1 MILTKYGKKEWGTA
15 IAVFLV
21 VFLLCAATVFLKLVP
36 PGIAGSVSALAAFAC
51 FAACAFFRD
60 PPRKIA
66 DDPSAIVSPADGVI
80 RDVELIKSESLECDE
95 LRRLFHDRDIL
106 RIGIFLSV
114 FNVHLNR
121 APWEMKV
128 EFKIYKPGKY
138 LDARHPDAG
147 KLNES
152 MLLGGVCPFEGET
165 FPIAVRQVSGAIAR
179 RIVCPVNPG
188 ETYSRGQIYGMIKF
202 GSRTELY
209 IPAGMGI
216 DVAVN
221 VGESVRAGSSILAF
235 VRPEAKTK
243 LHALAEN
250 AAAREQS

>member
-1 MILTKYGKKEWGTA
+1 MILTKYGKKEWGLA
-15 IAVFLV
+15 IAIFLAIFVICAAAVFLG
-21 VFLLCAATVFLKLVP
+21 VP
-36 PGIAGSVSALAAFAC
+36 SFIAGPVVGLAALAC
-51 FAACAFFRD
+51 FGACAFFRD

-66 DDPSAIVSPADGVI
+66 ADPSAIVSPADGTI
-80 RDVELIKSESLECDE
+80 KDVELIKSETLEVDE
-95 LRRLFHDRDIL
+95 LRRLFHDKDIL

-121 APWEMKV
+121 APWDMKV
-128 EFKIYKPGKY
+128 EFKVYKPGKY
-138 LDARHPDAG
+138 LDARDPDAG
-147 KLNES
+147 KVNES
-152 MLLGGVCPFEGET
+152 MLLGGTCPFEGET
-165 FPIAVRQVSGAIAR
+165 FPVAVRQVSGAIAR

-188 ETYSRGQIYGMIKF
+188 EIFSRGQIYGMIKF

-221 VGESVRAGSSILAF
+221 VGEPVRAGSSILAF

-243 LHALAEN
+243 LHALAEEL
-250 AAAREQS
+250 AAKDQ

>member
-1 MILTKYGKKEWGTA
+1 MILTKYGKKEWGLALA
-15 IAVFLV
+15 IFLAIFVICAAAVFLG
-21 VFLLCAATVFLKLVP
+21 FPSAIAGPIT
-36 PGIAGSVSALAAFAC
+36 GIAALAC

-66 DDPSAIVSPADGVI
+66 ADPSAIVSPADGVI
-80 RDVELIKSESLECDE
+80 KDVELIKSETLECEE
-95 LRRLFHDRDIL
+95 LRRLFHDKDIL

-121 APWEMKV
+121 APWDMKV
-128 EFKIYKPGKY
+128 EFKLYKPGQF
-138 LDARHPDAG
+138 LDARDPDAG
-147 KLNES
+147 KVNES
-152 MLLGGVCPFEGET
+152 MLLGATGTFEGES
-165 FPIAVRQVSGAIAR
+165 FPIAVKQVSGAIAR

-188 ETYSRGQIYGMIKF
+188 ETYTRGQRYGMIKF

-221 VGESVRAGSSILAF
+221 VGETVRAGSSILAF

-243 LHALAEN
+243 LHALAEE
-250 AAAREQS
+250 AAAKDLQ

>member
-1 MILTKYGKKEWGTA
+1 MILTKYGKKEWGMALA
-15 IAVFLV
+15 IFLAIFVICAAAVFLG
-21 VFLLCAATVFLKLVP
+21 VP
-36 PGIAGSVSALAAFAC
+36 PGIAGSITGLAALAC
-51 FAACAFFRD
+51 IGACAFFRD

-66 DDPSAIVSPADGVI
+66 ADPSAIVSPADGVI
-80 RDVELIKSESLECDE
+80 KDVELIKSETLEVDE
-95 LRRLFHDRDIL
+95 LRRLFHDKDIL

-121 APWEMKV
+121 APWDMKV
-128 EFKIYKPGKY
+128 EFKLYKPGKF

-147 KLNES
+147 KVNES
-152 MLLGGVCPFEGET
+152 MLLGGTCPFEGET
-165 FPIAVRQVSGAIAR
+165 FPVAVRQVSGAIAR

-188 ETYSRGQIYGMIKF
+188 ETYAKGQIYGMIKF

-221 VGESVRAGSSILAF
+221 VGEAVRAGSSILAF
-235 VRPEAKTK
+235 VRPEAKAK
-243 LHALAEN
+243 LHALAED
-250 AAAREQS
+250 AAAKELQ

>member
-1 MILTKYGKKEWGTA
+1 MILTKYGKKEWGM
-15 IAVFLV
+15 
-21 VFLLCAATVFLKLVP
+21 
-36 PGIAGSVSALAAFAC
+36 ALAAFFGVSGLSIASVFLGILTPGIMLAVIA
-51 FAACAFFRD
+51 FAALVCFSVCAFFRD
-60 PPRKIA
+60 PLRRIA
-66 DDPSAIVSPADGVI
+66 ADPSAIVSPADGTI
-80 RDVELIKSESLECDE
+80 RDVELLKSETLECDE
-95 LRRLFHDRDIL
+95 LRRLFHDKDIL

-121 APWEMKV
+121 APWDMKV
-128 EFKIYKPGKY
+128 EFKVYKPGKY
-138 LDARHPDAG
+138 LDARDPDAG
-147 KLNES
+147 KVNES
-152 MLLGGVCPFEGET
+152 MLIGGTCPFEGEV
-165 FPIAVRQVSGAIAR
+165 FPIAVKQVSGAIAR

-188 ETYSRGQIYGMIKF
+188 ETYSRGQRYGMIKF

-243 LHALAEN
+243 LHALAEEV
-250 AAAREQS
+250 AAKDLQ

>member
-15 IAVFLV
+15 LAVFLV
-21 VFLLCAATVFLKLVP
+21 VSLICAAAVFFGIHP
-36 PGIAGSVSALAAFAC
+36 AIAGSVFGLAALAC

-60 PPRKIA
+60 PPRRIVE
-66 DDPSAIVSPADGVI
+66 DPSAIVSPADGVI
-80 RDVELIKSESLECDE
+80 KDLELIKSETLECHE

-121 APWEMKV
+121 APWDMKV
-128 EFKIYKPGKY
+128 DFKFYKPGKY
-138 LDARHPDAG
+138 LDARDPDAG
-147 KLNES
+147 RVNES
-152 MLLGGVCPFEGET
+152 MLIGGVCPFEGET
-165 FPIAVRQVSGAIAR
+165 FPVAVRQVSGAIAR

-188 ETYSRGQIYGMIKF
+188 ETYSKGQIYGMIKF

-209 IPAGMGI
+209 LPAGMGI

-221 VGESVRAGSSILAF
+221 VGEAVRAGTSILAF
-235 VRPEAKTK
+235 VRPEAKAK
-243 LHALAEN
+243 LHALAED
-250 AAAREQS
+250 AAEKELR

>member
-1 MILTKYGKKEWGTA
+1 MILTKYGKKEWGMA
-15 IAVFLV
+15 LSAFLV
-21 VFLLCAATVFLKLVP
+21 VIVLCAATVFLGILP
-36 PGIAGSVSALAAFAC
+36 PGVAGAVIAFAALVC

-66 DDPSAIVSPADGVI
+66 ADPSAIVSPADGVI
-80 RDVELIKSESLECDE
+80 KDVELIKSETLENDD
-95 LRRLFHDRDIL
+95 LRRLFHDKDIL

-114 FNVHLNR
+114 FNVHINR
-121 APWEMKV
+121 APWDMKV
-128 EFKIYKPGKY
+128 EFKFYKPGKY
-138 LDARHPDAG
+138 LDARDPDAG
-147 KLNES
+147 RVNES
-152 MLLGGVCPFEGET
+152 MLIGGACPFEGET

-188 ETYSRGQIYGMIKF
+188 ESYTRGQKYGMIKF

-221 VGESVRAGSSILAF
+221 VGEAVRAGSSILAF
-235 VRPEAKTK
+235 VRPEAKAK
-243 LHALAEN
+243 LHALAEE
-250 AAAREQS
+250 AAAKDMQ

>member
-1 MILTKYGKKEWGTA
+1 MILTKYGKKEWGLALAVFFA
-15 IAVFLV
+15 IFVICAAAVFLGLPV
-21 VFLLCAATVFLKLVP
+21 C
-36 PGIAGSVSALAAFAC
+36 IAGTVTGVAALAC

-66 DDPSAIVSPADGVI
+66 ADPSAIVSPADGVI
-80 RDVELIKSESLECDE
+80 KDVELIKSETLECDE
-95 LRRLFHDRDIL
+95 LRRLFHDKDIL

-128 EFKIYKPGKY
+128 EFKVYKPGKY
-138 LDARHPDAG
+138 LDARDPDAG
-147 KLNES
+147 KVNES
-152 MLLGGVCPFEGET
+152 MLLGGTCPFEGET

-221 VGESVRAGSSILAF
+221 VGEAVRAGSSILAF
-235 VRPEAKTK
+235 VRPEAKAK
-243 LHALAEN
+243 LHALAED
-250 AAAREQS
+250 AAAKELQ

>member
-15 IAVFLV
+15 
-21 VFLLCAATVFLKLVP
+21 
-36 PGIAGSVSALAAFAC
+36 LAAFLGVSGLSIASVFLGILTPGIMLAVIAFAALVC

-66 DDPSAIVSPADGVI
+66 SDPSAIVSPADGMV
-80 RDVELIKSESLECDE
+80 RDVELIKSETLECDD
-95 LRRLFHDRDIL
+95 LRRLFHDKDIL

-114 FNVHLNR
+114 FNVHINR
-121 APWEMKV
+121 APWDMKV
-128 EFKIYKPGKY
+128 EFKFYKPGKY
-138 LDARHPDAG
+138 LDARNPDAG
-147 KLNES
+147 KVNES
-152 MLLGGVCPFEGET
+152 MLLGGTCPFEGET
-165 FPIAVRQVSGAIAR
+165 FPVAVRQVSGAIAR

-188 ETYSRGQIYGMIKF
+188 ESYARGQRYGMIKF

-243 LHALAEN
+243 LHALAGN

>member
-1 MILTKYGKKEWGTA
+1 MILTKYGKKEWGLALA
-15 IAVFLV
+15 IFLV
-21 VFLLCAATVFLKLVP
+21 IFLVCAATVFLKVLP
-36 PGIAGSVSALAAFAC
+36 PCIPGAVSGLAALVC

-66 DDPSAIVSPADGVI
+66 SDPSAIVSPADGVI
-80 RDVELIKSESLECDE
+80 KDVELIKSETLECDE
-95 LRRLFHDRDIL
+95 LRRLFHDKDIL

-121 APWEMKV
+121 APWDMEV
-128 EFKIYKPGKY
+128 EFKLYKPGKY
-138 LDARHPDAG
+138 LDARDPDAG
-147 KLNES
+147 KVNES
-152 MLLGGVCPFEGET
+152 MLLGGTCPFEGET
-165 FPIAVRQVSGAIAR
+165 FPVAVRQVSGAIAR

-221 VGESVRAGSSILAF
+221 VGEAVRAGSSILAF
-235 VRPEAKTK
+235 VRPEAKAK
-243 LHALAEN
+243 LHALAEE
-250 AAAREQS
+250 AAAKVL

>member
-1 MILTKYGKKEWGTA
+1 MILTKYGKKEWGMALA
-15 IAVFLV
+15 IFLAIFVICATAVFLGFPSV
-21 VFLLCAATVFLKLVP
+21 
-36 PGIAGSVSALAAFAC
+36 IAGPITGVAALAC
-51 FAACAFFRD
+51 FGACAFFRD

-66 DDPSAIVSPADGVI
+66 ADPSAIVSPADGVI
-80 RDVELIKSESLECDE
+80 KDVELIKSETLECDE
-95 LRRLFHDRDIL
+95 LSRLFHDKDIL

-121 APWEMKV
+121 APWDMKV
-128 EFKIYKPGKY
+128 EFKVYKPGKF
-138 LDARHPDAG
+138 LDARDPAAG
-147 KLNES
+147 KVNES
-152 MLLGGVCPFEGET
+152 MLLGGTCPFEGET
-165 FPIAVRQVSGAIAR
+165 FPVAVRQVSGAIAR

-188 ETYSRGQIYGMIKF
+188 ESYARGQIYGMIKF

-235 VRPEAKTK
+235 VRPEAKAK
-243 LHALAEN
+243 LHALAED
-250 AAAREQS
+250 AAAKELQ

>member
-1 MILTKYGKKEWGTA
+1 MILTKYGKKEWGMAVA
-15 IAVFLV
+15 IFLIV
-21 VFLLCAATVFLKLVP
+21 LFLCAVCVTMHVVP
-36 PGIAGSVSALAAFAC
+36 AAVAGAVVALAALVC
-51 FAACAFFRD
+51 FSVAAFFRD
-60 PPRKIA
+60 PPRRIA
-66 DDPSAIVSPADGVI
+66 ADPSAIVSPADGVI
-80 RDVELIKSESLECDE
+80 KDVELIKSETLECDD
-95 LRRLFHDRDIL
+95 LRRLFHDKDIL

-128 EFKIYKPGKY
+128 DFKFYKPGKY
-138 LDARHPDAG
+138 LDARDPDAG
-147 KLNES
+147 KVNES
-152 MLLGGVCPFEGET
+152 MLLGGTCPFEGET

-188 ETYSRGQIYGMIKF
+188 ESYERGQKYGMIKF

-221 VGESVRAGSSILAF
+221 VGEAVRAGSSILAF
-235 VRPEAKTK
+235 VRPEAKAK
-243 LHALAEN
+243 LHALAEE
-250 AAAREQS
+250 AAAKDN

>member
-1 MILTKYGKKEWGTA
+1 MILTKYGKKEWG
-15 IAVFLV
+15 I
-21 VFLLCAATVFLKLVP
+21 
-36 PGIAGSVSALAAFAC
+36 ALAAFFGVSGLSIASVFLGILTPGIMLAVIAFAALVC

-60 PPRKIA
+60 PPRRIVA
-66 DDPSAIVSPADGVI
+66 DPSAIVSPADGVSK
-80 RDVELIKSESLECDE
+80 DVELIKSETLECDE
-95 LRRLFHDRDIL
+95 LRRLFHDKDIL

-128 EFKIYKPGKY
+128 EFKVYKPGKY
-138 LDARHPDAG
+138 LDARDPDAG
-147 KLNES
+147 KVNES
-152 MLLGGVCPFEGET
+152 MLLGGTCPFEGET
-165 FPIAVRQVSGAIAR
+165 FPVAVRQVSGAIAR

-188 ETYSRGQIYGMIKF
+188 ETYSRGQNYGMIKF

-209 IPAGMGI
+209 LPAGMGI

-235 VRPEAKTK
+235 VRPEAKAK
-243 LHALAEN
+243 LHALAED
-250 AAAREQS
+250 AAAKELQ

>member
-1 MILTKYGKKEWGTA
+1 MILTKYGKKEWGLALAVFFA
-15 IAVFLV
+15 IFVICAAAVFLG
-21 VFLLCAATVFLKLVP
+21 LPAC
-36 PGIAGSVSALAAFAC
+36 IAGTVTGVAALAC

-66 DDPSAIVSPADGVI
+66 ADPSAIVSPADGTI
-80 RDVELIKSESLECDE
+80 KDVELIKSETLECDE
-95 LRRLFHDRDIL
+95 LRRLFHDKDIL

-114 FNVHLNR
+114 FNVHMNR
-121 APWEMKV
+121 APWDMKV
-128 EFKIYKPGKY
+128 EFKVYKPGKY
-138 LDARHPDAG
+138 LDARDPDAG
-147 KLNES
+147 KVNES
-152 MLLGGVCPFEGET
+152 MLIGGTCPFEGET
-165 FPIAVRQVSGAIAR
+165 FPVAVRQVSGAIAR

-188 ETYSRGQIYGMIKF
+188 ESYARGQKYGMIKF

-235 VRPEAKTK
+235 VRPEAKAK
-243 LHALAEN
+243 LHALAED
-250 AAAREQS
+250 AAAKELK

>member
-1 MILTKYGKKEWGTA
+1 MILTKYGKKEWGLALAIFLAIFVICAAAVLLGFPPA
-15 IAVFLV
+15 IAGAVTGV
-21 VFLLCAATVFLKLVP
+21 AAL
-36 PGIAGSVSALAAFAC
+36 AC

-66 DDPSAIVSPADGVI
+66 ADPSAIVSPADGVI
-80 RDVELIKSESLECDE
+80 KDVELIKSETLECEE
-95 LRRLFHDRDIL
+95 LRRLFHDKDIL

-121 APWEMKV
+121 APWDMKV
-128 EFKIYKPGKY
+128 EFKLYKPGQF

-147 KLNES
+147 KVNES
-152 MLLGGVCPFEGET
+152 MLLGGTGTFEGET
-165 FPIAVRQVSGAIAR
+165 FPLAVKQVSGAIAR

-188 ETYSRGQIYGMIKF
+188 ETYARGQKYGMIKF

-235 VRPEAKTK
+235 VRPEAKKK
-243 LHALAEN
+243 LHALAEEL
-250 AAAREQS
+250 AAKEQA

>member
-15 IAVFLV
+15 LAVFLV
-21 VFLLCAATVFLKLVP
+21 IALVCAATVFFDILHP
-36 PGIAGSVSALAAFAC
+36 AIAGSICGFAALLC

-66 DDPSAIVSPADGVI
+66 ADPSAIVSPADGVI
-80 RDVELIKSESLECDE
+80 KDLELIKSESLECDE
-95 LRRLFHDRDIL
+95 LRRLFHDKDIL

-121 APWEMKV
+121 APWDMKV

-138 LDARHPDAG
+138 LDARDPDAG
-147 KLNES
+147 RLNES
-152 MLLGGVCPFEGET
+152 MLLGGTCPFEGET
-165 FPIAVRQVSGAIAR
+165 FPVAVRQVSGAIAR

-188 ETYSRGQIYGMIKF
+188 ESYSRGQIYGMIKF

-209 IPAGMGI
+209 LPAGMGI

-221 VGESVRAGSSILAF
+221 VGEAVRAGSSILAF
-235 VRPEAKTK
+235 VRPETKAK
-243 LHALAEN
+243 LHALAEET
-250 AAAREQS
+250 AAKELQ

>member
-1 MILTKYGKKEWGTA
+1 MILTKYGKKEWGMAVA
-15 IAVFLV
+15 IFLIV
-21 VFLLCAATVFLKLVP
+21 LFLCAVCVSMHVVP
-36 PGIAGSVSALAAFAC
+36 PALAGAVVALAALVC
-51 FAACAFFRD
+51 FSVAAFFRD
-60 PPRKIA
+60 PPRKVA
-66 DDPSAIVSPADGVI
+66 SDPNAIVSPADGTI
-80 RDVELIKSESLECDE
+80 RDVELLKSEALECEE
-95 LRRLFHDRDIL
+95 LRRLFHDKDIL

-121 APWEMKV
+121 APWDMKV
-128 EFKIYKPGKY
+128 EFKLYKPGQF

-147 KLNES
+147 KVNES
-152 MLLGGVCPFEGET
+152 MLLGGTGTFEGET
-165 FPIAVRQVSGAIAR
+165 FPLAVKQVSGAIAR

-188 ETYSRGQIYGMIKF
+188 ETYARGQKYGMIKF

-235 VRPEAKTK
+235 VRPEAKKK
-243 LHALAEN
+243 LHALAEEL
-250 AAAREQS
+250 AAKEQA

>member
-1 MILTKYGKKEWGTA
+1 MILTKYGKKEWGM
-15 IAVFLV
+15 
-21 VFLLCAATVFLKLVP
+21 
-36 PGIAGSVSALAAFAC
+36 ALAAFFGVSGLSIASVFLGILTPGIMLAVIAFAALAC
-51 FAACAFFRD
+51 FAVCAFFRD
-60 PPRKIA
+60 PPRKVA
-66 DDPSAIVSPADGVI
+66 ADPSAIVSPADGTI
-80 RDVELIKSESLECDE
+80 RDVELIKSETLECDE
-95 LRRLFHDRDIL
+95 LRRLFHDKDIL

-121 APWEMKV
+121 APWDMKV
-128 EFKIYKPGKY
+128 EFKVYKPGKY
-138 LDARHPDAG
+138 LDARDPDAG
-147 KLNES
+147 KVNES
-152 MLLGGVCPFEGET
+152 MLIGGSCPFEGET
-165 FPIAVRQVSGAIAR
+165 FPVAVKQVSGAIAR

-188 ETYSRGQIYGMIKF
+188 ETYARGQRYGMIKF

-243 LHALAEN
+243 LHALTEE
-250 AAAREQS
+250 AAAKDMQ

>member
-1 MILTKYGKKEWGTA
+1 MILTKYGKKEWGM
-15 IAVFLV
+15 
-21 VFLLCAATVFLKLVP
+21 
-36 PGIAGSVSALAAFAC
+36 ALAAFFGVSGLSIASVFLGILTPGIMLAVIAFAALAC

-60 PPRKIA
+60 PPRRIA
-66 DDPSAIVSPADGVI
+66 ADPSAIVSPADGVI
-80 RDVELIKSESLECDE
+80 KDVELIKSETLECDE
-95 LRRLFHDRDIL
+95 LRRLFHDKDIL

-128 EFKIYKPGKY
+128 EFKVYKPGKY
-138 LDARHPDAG
+138 LDARDPDAG
-147 KLNES
+147 KVNES
-152 MLLGGVCPFEGET
+152 MLIGGTCPFEGET

-188 ETYSRGQIYGMIKF
+188 ENYERGQKYGMIKF

-221 VGESVRAGSSILAF
+221 LGESVRAGSSILAF
-235 VRPEAKTK
+235 VRPEAKVK
-243 LHALAEN
+243 LHALAGE
-250 AAAREQS
+250 AAAKDL

>member
-1 MILTKYGKKEWGTA
+1 MILTKYGKKEWGMAVA
-15 IAVFLV
+15 IFLIVLFLSAVCV
-21 VFLLCAATVFLKLVP
+21 SMRVVP
-36 PGIAGSVSALAAFAC
+36 PALAGAVVALAALVC
-51 FAACAFFRD
+51 FSVAAFFRD
-60 PPRKIA
+60 PPRKVA
-66 DDPSAIVSPADGVI
+66 SDPNAIVSPADGTI
-80 RDVELIKSESLECDE
+80 RDVELIKSETLECE
-95 LRRLFHDRDIL
+95 EIRRLFHDKDIL

-121 APWEMKV
+121 APWDMKV
-128 EFKIYKPGKY
+128 EFKLYKPGKF
-138 LDARHPDAG
+138 LDARDPDAG
-147 KLNES
+147 KVNES
-152 MLLGGVCPFEGET
+152 MLLGGVGTFEGET

-188 ETYSRGQIYGMIKF
+188 ESYTRGQKYGMIKF

-235 VRPEAKTK
+235 VRPEAKAK
-243 LHALAEN
+243 LHALAEEI
-250 AAAREQS
+250 AAKDPQ

>member
-1 MILTKYGKKEWGTA
+1 MILTQYGKKEWGMA
-15 IAVFLV
+15 LAAFLV
-21 VFLLCAATVFLKLVP
+21 VFVLCTTTVFFKILP
-36 PGIAGSVSALAAFAC
+36 PGVAGAITAFAALVC

-60 PPRKIA
+60 PHRKVA
-66 DDPSAIVSPADGVI
+66 ADPSTIVSPADGVI
-80 RDVELIKSESLECDE
+80 KDIELMKSESLENED
-95 LRRLFHDRDIL
+95 LRILFSGTDVV

-114 FNVHLNR
+114 FNVHINR
-121 APWEMKV
+121 APWDMKV
-128 EFKIYKPGKY
+128 EFKFYKPGKY
-138 LDARHPDAG
+138 LDARDPDAG
-147 KLNES
+147 KVNES
-152 MLLGGVCPFEGET
+152 MLLGGTCPFEGET

-188 ETYSRGQIYGMIKF
+188 ESYTRGQRYGMIKF

-221 VGESVRAGSSILAF
+221 VGEPVRAGSSILAF

-243 LHALAEN
+243 LHALAEEL
-250 AAAREQS
+250 AAKDL

>member
-1 MILTKYGKKEWGTA
+1 MILTKYGKKEWGMALA
-15 IAVFLV
+15 IFLAIFV
-21 VFLLCAATVFLKLVP
+21 ICAAAVLLGFPSVIAGPIT
-36 PGIAGSVSALAAFAC
+36 GIAALAC

-66 DDPSAIVSPADGVI
+66 ADPSAIVSPADGVI
-80 RDVELIKSESLECDE
+80 KDVELIKSETLEVDE
-95 LRRLFHDRDIL
+95 LRRLFHDKDIL

-121 APWEMKV
+121 APWDMKV
-128 EFKIYKPGKY
+128 EFKVYKPGKY
-138 LDARHPDAG
+138 LDARDPDAG
-147 KLNES
+147 KVNES
-152 MLLGGVCPFEGET
+152 MLLGGTCPFEDET
-165 FPIAVRQVSGAIAR
+165 FPVAVRQVSGAIAR

-188 ETYSRGQIYGMIKF
+188 ETYAKGQIYGMIKF

-235 VRPEAKTK
+235 VRPEAKAK
-243 LHALAEN
+243 LHALAED
-250 AAAREQS
+250 AAAKESR